1 MSDLKGSKVS
11 SIMQETLK
19 KNVEELK
26 NEGIEPGLAVIL
38 VGDDPASQVYVGHK
52 EKAAEKLGIRSE
64 KITYPAETSQE
75 EILAKIDELN
85 NDDSIDGILIQLPL
99 PKHIDEAAVIRA
111 IDPAKDV
118 DCFHPENIGKLFLG
132 TNGLLPCTPNGIMHL
147 LKAYDI
153 DVAGKNVV
161 IIGRS
166 NIVGKPLA
174 HLFLKEDATVTI
186 THSKTKH
193 LNYYTR
199 NADILVAAI
208 GKANFVTS
216 YMVKKGAVVIDVGIN
231 RVGKKLYGDAHYE
244 SVSKLASYITPVP
257 GGIGPMTITM
267 LMYNTIKAS
276 RMRRKHE
283 D

>member
-11 SIMQETLK
+11 NLMQSALI

-26 NEGIEPGLAVIL
+26 AEGIEPGLAVIL

-52 EKAAEKLGIRSE
+52 EKAAGKLGIRSE
-64 KITYPAETSQE
+64 KITYPNDVTQE
-75 EILAKIDELN
+75 ELLEKIEELN
-85 NDDSIDGILIQLPL
+85 QDDTIDGILVQLPL
-99 PKHIDEAAVIRA
+99 PEHINENLVIRT

-118 DCFHPENIGKLFLG
+118 DCFHPENVGKLFLG
-132 TNGLLPCTPNGIMHL
+132 SNGLLPCTPNGIMHL

-153 DVAGKNVV
+153 PIAGKNVV

-174 HLFLKEDATVTI
+174 HLFLKENATVTI
-186 THSKTKH
+186 THSQTKH

-208 GKANFVTS
+208 GKPKFVTS

-231 RVGKKLYGDAHYE
+231 RVGEKLYGDVDYD